1 MNRIIETE
9 MIGIRKEVCFG
20 HVEYK
25 LIYIVN
31 RISIVKKKKTQV
43 KREEIWDLDEY
54 FVFRVIGF
62 YGSSIRFPN
71 RDSLH
76 SASQELRLLTSMV
89 GI

>member
-31 RISIVKKKKTQV
+31 RISIVKKKKRP
-43 KREEIWDLDEY
+43 K
-54 FVFRVIGF
+54 
-62 YGSSIRFPN
+62 
-71 RDSLH
+71 
-76 SASQELRLLTSMV
+76 
-89 GI
+89 

>member
-31 RISIVKKKKTQV
+31 RISIVKKKKDPS
-43 KREEIWDLDEY
+43 EERRDM
-54 FVFRVIGF
+54 
-62 YGSSIRFPN
+62 GS
-71 RDSLH
+71 
-76 SASQELRLLTSMV
+76 
-89 GI
+89 